1 MSHQPANQPDPT
13 PPILTNVEEAM
24 PATTTLD
31 KYGIEKGD
39 IVAVE
44 DISKLGEAEDDD
56 PNSPEAI
63 LNRYPLLRV
72 MSEKERDV
80 LNRRVRRRM

>member
-1 MSHQPANQPDPT
+1 MTPHPANQPNPT
-13 PPILTNVEEAM
+13 PPVLTNVEEAM
-24 PATTTLD
+24 PAPTTLE
-31 KYGIEKGD
+31 KYGDEKGD

-44 DISKLGEAEDDD
+44 DVTKFPGSEDDD